1 MEDEIMIYEGAPN
14 DGFYVYS
21 SCGCGDDS
29 AIRIKHIQD
38 NEQMVSFALSPE
50 EAKALGKLLIKVAQ
64 KYQDG
69 KETGIGKISSH
80 RE

>member
-1 MEDEIMIYEGAPN
+1 MIYEGAPN

-38 NEQMVSFALSPE
+38 NEQMVCFSVSPE
-50 EAKALGKLLIKVAQ
+50 EAKKLGNLLIKLAK
-64 KYQDG
+64 KYEEG
-69 KETGIGKISSH
+69 KETGIGNISNH
-80 RE
+80 RYN